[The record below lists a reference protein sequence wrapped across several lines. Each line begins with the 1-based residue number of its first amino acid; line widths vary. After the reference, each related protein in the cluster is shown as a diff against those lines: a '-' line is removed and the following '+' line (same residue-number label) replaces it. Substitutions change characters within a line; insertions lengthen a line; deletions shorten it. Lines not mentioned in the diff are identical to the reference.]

1 MFNLIFNIIV
11 QSIKLD
17 KTLYRNNK
25 NFGEAAI
32 YIAGLIMILDGM
44 AGAFAASTIIKTN
57 IALSGL
63 AALFTWF
70 IWSITIYIIGVKI
83 FPEKNTKTSFK
94 KILSAV
100 GFAHSPGLLRF
111 FAFSSEIVIPLI
123 FITQFWIFASLIVAV
138 REILTYK
145 SYFKSAAVVLI
156 SFLIIA
162 FVSISLVI
170 TRLTTLT

>member
-11 QSIKLD
+11 RSIKLD

-25 NFGEAAI
+25 NFGEPAV
-32 YIAGLIMILDGM
+32 YIAGLIMILDGI
-44 AGAFAASTIIKTN
+44 AGAFAASTIIKAN

-63 AALFTWF
+63 TALFTWF
-70 IWSITIYIIGVKI
+70 IWSIIIYIIGVKI
-83 FPEKNTKTSFK
+83 FPEKNTKVNFRKT
-94 KILSAV
+94 LSAV

-111 FAFSSEIVIPLI
+111 FAFSPEIVIPLI
-123 FITQFWIFASLIVAV
+123 FITQLWIFASLTVSV

-145 SYFKSAAVVLI
+145 SNFKSAGVVLI

-170 TRLTTLT
+170 TRLTTIT